1 MSLAACVLLT
11 SMLSFGAFSGA
22 VAQVTT
28 PEAEPEPPAG
38 GIRIQGRD
46 ADPDDTGPDLGPA
59 IPLLDFREEMRS
71 FVSRIG
77 QFARRYKP
85 DFSILVEDSLD
96 LLVKRD
102 DLDETQISPA
112 RAYMRSIDGVL
123 VTNLFNDNPN
133 LDAEDNEAI
142 RKRRLSLLDHAEE
155 NGLRV
160 FVLDQE
166 TDQARIDEARRQA
179 REHGYAYQPR
189 RSRSFET
196 TDLPVYPSRPFDETG
211 NSVISLDDADNF
223 GVVGNSAAYG
233 RQDEFALKMHGTN
246 YDVLIVDVFHGR
258 EPLSRQA
265 VETLKYKASGARR
278 LVFARVN
285 VGTAASYRYYWQPN
299 WQEGSPRWIGA
310 SVRGEPDNYF
320 VEFWRPEW
328 QRIIFGDT
336 ASYVYGV
343 VDQGYD
349 GVVLGGADVFE
360 IYEGGEAAESRVQ

>member
-1 MSLAACVLLT
+1 MFAVGMLAALVLVDA
-11 SMLSFGAFSGA
+11 SHSGSR
-22 VAQVTT
+22 AQVTT
-28 PEAEPEPPAG
+28 PEVEPEAPAG

-46 ADPDDTGPDLGPA
+46 TDFDDTGPNLGPA

-71 FVSRIG
+71 FISRIG
-77 QFARRYKP
+77 QFARRFKP
-85 DFSILVEDSLD
+85 GFTIMVEDSLD
-96 LLVKRD
+96 LVVKRD
-102 DLDETQISPA
+102 DLDETQTSPA
-112 RAYMRSIDGVL
+112 RTYMRSIDGLL

-133 LDAEDNEAI
+133 LDAEDNQAI
-142 RKRRLSLLDHAEE
+142 RSNRLSLLDQAME

-166 TDQARIDEARRQA
+166 TDRAKIDAARQQAEAR
-179 REHGYAYQPR
+179 GFAYQPR
-189 RSRSFET
+189 RSGNFET

-223 GVVGNSAAYG
+223 GVVGNSATYG
-233 RQDEFALKMHGTN
+233 RQDEFALRMHGTN

-278 LVFARVN
+278 LVFARVDI
-285 VGTAASYRYYWQPN
+285 GTAASYRYYWQPN
-299 WQEGSPRWIGA
+299 WQEGSPRWIGG
-310 SVRGEPDNYF
+310 SVLGEPDHYF

-328 QRIIFGDT
+328 QRIIFGDP
-336 ASYVYGV
+336 ASYIYGV

-349 GVVLGGADVFE
+349 GVILGGADVFE
-360 IYEGGEAAESRVQ
+360 IYEGGEAAEGRVQ